1 MTVNDLVFH
10 NNINMKILIT
20 GAGGFIGQ
28 FLARQLLDDS
38 SNQLVL
44 TDIID
49 CPVPKGSKY
58 PQNAQVIKGDLFEK
72 IDELVTKDLDAVY
85 IFHGIMSAGSEANFD
100 LGQKVN
106 IDATRVLLEKL
117 RHTKP
122 GIRTIFSSSQAV
134 YGRPF
139 PDVITE
145 DVFPTPEGSYGAE
158 KLVCEIL
165 INDYTRRGFIDG
177 LSCRFP
183 TISVRP
189 GKPSQAASSFIS
201 GIIRE
206 PLAGQECVVP
216 VKDRSFPSWVCSPK
230 TLIAN
235 LVHALHLPSDALP
248 SHKRTVNMPGLLATV
263 DDMRNALA
271 KVGGED
277 KLQYIK
283 EVDDPELGK
292 ILHSWAYKFDNKL
305 ALSLGY
311 KPDTSFEQAVREYVD
326 FMKDQEQLNGH

>member
-1 MTVNDLVFH
+1 
-10 NNINMKILIT
+10 MKILIT

-28 FLARQLLDDS
+28 FLARKLLEDS
-38 SNQLVL
+38 SHQLTL

-49 CPVPKGSKY
+49 CPIPKGSKY
-58 PQNAQVIKGDLFEK
+58 PQNAKVIKGDLFEK
-72 IDELVTKDLDAVY
+72 LDELVTKDLNAVY
-85 IFHGIMSAGSEANFD
+85 VFHGIMSAGSEANFD
-100 LGQKVN
+100 LGMKVN
-106 IDATRVLLEKL
+106 VDATRILLEKL
-117 RHTKP
+117 RNTAP
-122 GIRTIFSSSQAV
+122 GIRVIYASSQAV

-158 KLVCEIL
+158 KMICEYL
-165 INDYTRRGFIDG
+165 INDYTRKGYIDG
-177 LSCRFP
+177 FSCRFP

-206 PLAGQECVVP
+206 PLDGKECVVP
-216 VKDRSFPSWVCSPK
+216 VKDRKFPSWVCSPR
-230 TLIAN
+230 TLINN
-235 LVHALHLPSDALP
+235 LVHALTLPGDSLP

-263 DDMRNALA
+263 QDMMDALA

-277 KLQYIK
+277 KLQHIK
-283 EVDDPELGK
+283 EEDDPALGP
-292 ILHSWAYKFDNKL
+292 ILYSWAYKFDNKL

-326 FMKDQEQLNGH
+326 WMREQNQLNGA